1 MAFFI
6 DVIDASGKSERI
18 ILSENPVVV
27 GRSQSCNITVDDVY
41 ISGRHVEFWQDAV
54 GNCFGR
60 DLNSSNGTKC
70 NGQEMQASA
79 TKTLQTGDR
88 IDLADG
94 KATITVSREEVGIGA
109 KNRFPP
115 PEGTVTFMF
124 TDMQGST
131 DLVRDLGDIKSR
143 DIFRMHEEVLT
154 NAILEHEGYIVKEQG
169 DGFMAAFDSSRAGI
183 QTAVSVQKTLK
194 SLREE
199 DPDLPIHVRIGLNT
213 GETIIENDDYFG
225 RAVNEAARIS
235 AQAESGE
242 ILVSSVSKR
251 MADSAG
257 DITFG
262 EPREL
267 DLKGLPGNH
276 VVHPVSWDVVE

>member
-6 DVIDASGKSERI
+6 DVIDPSGKSDRVF
-18 ILSENPVVV
+18 LSENPVVV
-27 GRSQSCNITVDDVY
+27 GRSQSCNITVGDTYV
-41 ISGRHVEFWQDAV
+41 SGRHVEFWADSA
-54 GNCFGR
+54 GNCYGR

-70 NGQEMQASA
+70 NGQEMQAST
-79 TKTLQTGDR
+79 TKTFQPGDR

-94 KATITVSREEVGIGA
+94 KAIITISRDEVGVGA
-109 KNRFPP
+109 KNRFPA

-143 DIFRMHEEVLT
+143 EIFRIHEEVLT
-154 NAILEHEGYIVKEQG
+154 NAILENEGYVVKEQG

-183 QTAVSVQKTLK
+183 LSAVSVQKTLK

-199 DPDLPIHVRIGLNT
+199 NPDLPIYVRIGLNT

-235 AQAESGE
+235 AQAGSGE

-257 DITFG
+257 DIEFG

-276 VVHPVSWDVVE
+276 VVHPVTWEIA